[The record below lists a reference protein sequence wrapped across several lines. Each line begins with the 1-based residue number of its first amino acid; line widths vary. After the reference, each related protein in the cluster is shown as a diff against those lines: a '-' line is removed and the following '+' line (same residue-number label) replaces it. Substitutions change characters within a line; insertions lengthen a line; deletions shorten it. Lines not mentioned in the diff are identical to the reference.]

1 MLIIIMYTHSLKP
14 ILEENE
20 MKKNVRLAL
29 LLAMITVMLVMTAIF
44 ASAATN
50 VSTAADFQTAVAA
63 GGEVNLT
70 ANISLSSSITISKN
84 TTITGTGTIT
94 YTGSGYLFVTSGT
107 ANVTFNGTNVTTA
120 TGGIL
125 QMTGSGEINVTSA
138 TFTITGGSK
147 TIFNPMGTCTSTV
160 HVRGGSYSSKGYII
174 VVSNSNGYE
183 HDTYIHDG
191 TFTATGGYPLINA
204 NNDGRVTIYD
214 GTFQHDGSAGAV
226 VQVNDSQASVEIYGG
241 SFTQNA
247 SAALIVKN
255 NGSLLISNQMGSA
268 VPEFY
273 QNTSNTLI
281 NIANATYSGQK
292 TDYHV
297 TINAGIFNGSGTII
311 DFAASGDNAALLIT
325 GGTFNYAGTGFALI
339 CRNASASAAAITL
352 KDGTKVG
359 CHITGG
365 IFRADN
371 GSVLN
376 AAGTAICIDNGT
388 FSAGGSQLI
397 RMSDNDVISPVII
410 NGGSFTATGKC
421 ILIDYA
427 PNVYGQKDE
436 VGMNSNSVSPGQ
448 CITRPLTIAGG
459 TFTAEEG
466 YVLRLD
472 SVKQQAACDV
482 TITGGT
488 FSGEGTSV
496 IYVSSP
502 SELTTLTI
510 TGGTFKLLESDKGGA
525 ILSAGFYTRTDSAQH
540 YDAPE
545 TVHIPTKAIITVT
558 GGLFVDQ
565 RTGNSQIID
574 TAVGVGTVTIKNAV
588 LLSHERQAYFYL
600 TADPATSVAMTLN
613 SPTCLY
619 GGTSYYM
626 WMTTPTTDTT
636 MAPVLDD
643 GAGVRTVANSEGIR
657 FTSIVSAAAVQLL
670 EAKAAEL
677 GVEVEYGTLIA
688 PADYVAAAGAFTL
701 AALNDYV
708 ASHSDLFGDDATRVY
723 VNIVADKSLEGDA
736 QTGIS
741 FNGALTDL
749 KSTNYDRMLAAVS
762 YAKVGSNYYYGSYD
776 PTVNARSMADVAEAA
791 LKDVGALGT
800 YNDNGKMYT
809 SDSLYMP
816 YATGSGSVYSTT
828 VQQVLQSY
836 CGLEALTAASVKPS
850 TFAIVYDT
858 NAASMVSDY
867 AGLLAGSLG
876 ITTIN
881 GSTTTAEILIGN
893 TGRAETEA
901 ALAKIEGEGYYIGVI
916 NGKIVLVGTSDALTY
931 QAMLAFAAQCGA
943 ATITVAESIVSDVTV
958 YHTDSARF
966 IFANE
971 RDGNVAMGFE
981 WGYTHKRHNENGTTV
996 YDKDEAGNYIPQYGV
1011 VFQNSAYSSEL
1022 NYFAVDYPVK
1032 AAVDVYCAL
1041 RGLDEMDYLNHKS
1054 FSQDL
1059 AVPDNISVGGLKIHM
1074 GITDSEIA
1082 SEMAAFLTAE
1092 YGADTVNAYGYRIEN
1107 GEVSILAFNDTVL
1120 RQAVALFMEDVDN
1133 FSDGNGGY
1141 AIPTVLTYAKTAVA
1155 DTAWI
1160 IDAPMPDLQLDG
1172 AVDLHNNTY
1181 QYYYTGEGVDLAAF
1195 NTYCA
1200 KLVNSGYSLYIQND
1214 NVEGSYFRTYVNG
1227 AKTRMIHV
1235 IYAAYAH
1242 ADEQMIGEVQLSTMF
1257 DPALRVIVADVDGT
1271 NVNLLPEEWV
1281 NGTKSYTKLT
1291 DTMITSVNIEP
1302 DNIGNCYVITL
1313 EDGTFVVMDGGGG
1326 GDEAAD
1332 AKLLYDTLYA
1342 LHTKVHGSEPTESN
1356 PITIAAY
1363 YLSHGHN
1370 DHFVVFNKFA
1380 NTYAKSASY
1389 PVRINAVLANFIS
1402 DDEAYNSYDP
1412 NVSYGRN
1419 YLGTSNWYTNSDG
1432 TPVLYYKVQTGQ
1444 RFYLCNV
1451 EFEVLYTH
1459 GDTYPWGIEYFN
1471 NSSTVIRTTI
1481 HNGGGDNVTVNDL
1494 SDLTVSGTSSI
1505 WTGDLQY
1512 RGSQVMRATYGDY
1525 LESDTVQISH
1535 HGGNGA
1541 EGELYVLVNARV
1553 VFLPSNFARTYY
1565 IDGNETKGTFHASN
1579 HAVVNRMW
1587 LENTHWQYII
1597 LHEAYNV
1604 TIMVTKDGMQ
1614 MGLSQMFDVTDESV
1628 QFEFSTSIATRANI
1642 GEFGLDADKLWPVT
1656 DNDDVVSGNIFTDV
1670 EIDLAENN

>member
-1 MLIIIMYTHSLKP
+1 
-14 ILEENE
+14 

-29 LLAMITVMLVMTAIF
+29 LLAMVTVMLVMTAIF

-50 VSTAADFQTAVAA
+50 VSTADAFQTAVAA

-70 ANISLSSSITISKN
+70 ANISLSSSITISKD

-107 ANVTFNGTNVTTA
+107 ANVTFNGTKVTTA

-125 QMTGSGEINVTSA
+125 QMTGSGEINVTDA
-138 TFTITGGSK
+138 TFTITGGSAA
-147 TIFNPMGTCTSTV
+147 IFYPTGKCTSTV
-160 HVRGGSYSSKGYII
+160 HVRGGSYSSKGN
-174 VVSNSNGYE
+174 VVAVGNSNGYE
-183 HDTYIHDG
+183 HDTYIYDG
-191 TFTATGGYPLINA
+191 TFTATGSSHLINA

-214 GTFQHDGSAGAV
+214 GTFQHNGSAGAV
-226 VQVNDSQASVEIYGG
+226 IRISDGESSVEIYGG
-241 SFTQNA
+241 SFTQNV
-247 SAALIVKN
+247 SAALVEKN
-255 NGSLLISNQMGSA
+255 NGSLLISKQEGQDA
-268 VPEFY
+268 PEFN
-273 QNTSNTLI
+273 QNASAPLI
-281 NIANATYSGQK
+281 NILNSSYGGQK
-292 TDYHV
+292 TNYDV
-297 TINAGIFNGSGTII
+297 TITAGTFSGGSPLISHATSGVSERLTITGGYFSTGGTVI
-311 DFAASGDNAALLIT
+311 DFTSSGATASLTIT
-325 GGTFNYAGTGFALI
+325 GGTFVHTGTGYVLT
-339 CRNASASAAAITL
+339 CRNAGRYAEGITL
-352 KDGTKVG
+352 EDGTKVG
-359 CHITGG
+359 CHIGG
-365 IFRADN
+365 GTFRADN

-388 FSAGGSQLI
+388 FSAGGLMLI

-436 VGMNSNSVSPGQ
+436 VGSNSNSVSSGQ
-448 CITRPLTIAGG
+448 CITRPLTINGG

-482 TITGGT
+482 TISGGT
-488 FSGEGTSV
+488 FSGSGESV

-510 TGGTFKLLESDKGGA
+510 TGGTFKLPESDRSGA
-525 ILSAGFYTRTDSAQH
+525 ILSAGFYTSKESAQH
-540 YDAPE
+540 YNAPE
-545 TVHIPTKAIITVT
+545 TVHIPTKATITVT

-565 RTGNSQIID
+565 RTGNSQVID
-574 TAVGVGTVTIKNAV
+574 AGVGTATVTIKNAV

-600 TADPATSVAMTLN
+600 SADPATSVAMTLN

-657 FTSIVSAAAVQLL
+657 FTSTVSAAAVQLL
-670 EAKAAEL
+670 EAKAAAL
-677 GVEVEYGTLIA
+677 GVKVEYGTLIA

-708 ASHSDLFGDDATRVY
+708 ASRSDLFGDDATRVY

-741 FNGALTDL
+741 FNGALIDL

-762 YAKVGSNYYYGSYD
+762 YAKVGNSYYYGSYD

-809 SDSLYMP
+809 SASLYMP

-858 NAASMVSDY
+858 NAASMVTDY

-901 ALAKIEGEGYYIGVI
+901 ALAKIEGEGYYVGVI

-943 ATITVAESIVSDVTV
+943 DTITVAESIVSDVTV

-981 WGYTHKRHNENGTTV
+981 WGYTHKRRNENGTTV
-996 YDKDEAGNYIPQYGV
+996 YDKDAAGDPVPQYDV
-1011 VFQNSAYSSEL
+1011 AFQNSAYSSEL

-1041 RGLDEMDYLNHKS
+1041 RDLDEMDYLNHKS

-1092 YGADTVNAYGYRIEN
+1092 YGTDTVNAYGYRIEN

-1120 RQAVALFMEDVDN
+1120 RRAVALFMEDVDN

-1141 AIPTVLTYAKTAVA
+1141 AIPTALTYAKTAVA

-1200 KLVNSGYSLYIQND
+1200 KLVNNGYSLYIQND
-1214 NVEGSYFRTYVNG
+1214 NVEGSYFRTYVNS
-1227 AKTRMIHV
+1227 AKTRMVHV

-1242 ADEQMIGEVQLSTMF
+1242 ADEQMIGEAQLSTMF

-1302 DNIGNCYVITL
+1302 NNIGNCYVITL
-1313 EDGTFVVMDGGGG
+1313 ENGTFVVMDGGGG
-1326 GDEAAD
+1326 GDAAAD

-1342 LHTKVHGSEPTESN
+1342 LHTKVHGSAPTESN

-1380 NTYAKSASY
+1380 NDYAKSASY

-1412 NVSYGRN
+1412 NISYGRN
-1419 YLGTSNWYTNSDG
+1419 YLGTSSWYTNSDG

-1481 HNGGGDNVTVNDL
+1481 HNGGEDNVTVNDL

-1535 HGGNGA
+1535 HSGNGA

-1553 VFLPSNFARTYY
+1553 VFLPCNFSRVNFT
-1565 IDGNETKGTFHASN
+1565 GTN
-1579 HAVVNRMW
+1579 NTCVVNRMW

-1604 TIMVTKDGMQ
+1604 TIIVTKDGMQ
-1614 MGLSQMFDVTDESV
+1614 MGLSQMFDVTDASV
-1628 QFEFSTSIATRANI
+1628 QFEFGTSIATRANI
-1642 GEFGLDADKLWPVT
+1642 GDFGLDADKLWPVT
-1656 DNDDVVSGNIFTDV
+1656 DTDDVVSGSIFTDV
-1670 EIDLAENN
+1670 EIDFAENN